1 MAVLSMSDGELRRLE
16 VLRDVDRG
24 GLPVRAAAQLLGR
37 SERQVW
43 RLLKAFRSAGA
54 AGLISKKR
62 GRPSNR
68 RTAAAVRA
76 AVLWVVRHNYADFG
90 PTLATEKLAAE
101 HGFSFSS
108 ETLRKW
114 MIVDGLWRDRKQRRR
129 VHQPR
134 PRRECVGEL
143 VQVDGSEHWWFEDRG
158 PQCTLLVFVDDATSR
173 LMHLQFVESESTP
186 VQARGRLF
194 AYFHAARAYLEAWG
208 KPVAFYSDKH
218 GVFRVNHPGAL
229 GGDGM
234 TQFGRAL
241 HALNIDIICANSS
254 PAKGRVE
261 RANKTLQDR
270 LVKELRLAG
279 AATLAEGNALL
290 PAFIA
295 DYNARFAKAPAND
308 KDLHRPLR
316 AGDDLDDTFAW
327 KEERTLSQALTLQYD
342 KVVFILE
349 PSEQAKAAIGKRVT
363 VVDYPDGRLAIR
375 YRGVE
380 LAYRTFDKVRQVSQA
395 AIVENKQLGAALAF
409 IRDQQL
415 RREPEHRSDRAPRR
429 RDQHNARLFKVG

>member
-1 MAVLSMSDGELRRLE
+1 MSDRELSRLE
-16 VLRDVDRG
+16 VLRDLDQKR
-24 GLPVRAAAQLLGR
+24 LTTKAAGQLLGLER
-37 SERQVW
+37 RQVF
-43 RLLKAFRSAGA
+43 RVLKSYRIEGPT
-54 AGLISKKR
+54 GLISKRR
-62 GRPSNR
+62 GRRSNR
-68 RTAAAVRA
+68 RKPEALRR
-76 AVLWVVRHNYADFG
+76 AVLTIIRQWYWDFG
-90 PTLATEKLAAE
+90 PTLAAEKLRE
-101 HGFSFSS
+101 DHGIAVGR
-108 ETLRKW
+108 ETLRQW
-114 MIVDGLWRDRKQRRR
+114 MIEAGLWRDRKQRKQ

-134 PRRECVGEL
+134 PRRECIGEL

-173 LMHLQFVESESTP
+173 LMHLQFVESEST
-186 VQARGRLF
+186 F
-194 AYFHAARAYLEAWG
+194 AYFHAARTYLEAWG

-295 DYNARFAKAPAND
+295 DYNTRFAKPPAND

-316 AGDDLDDTFAW
+316 AGDDLDNAFAW
-327 KEERTLSQALTLQYD
+327 KEERTLSQAPET
-342 KVVFILE
+342 
-349 PSEQAKAAIGKRVT
+349 
-363 VVDYPDGRLAIR
+363 
-375 YRGVE
+375 
-380 LAYRTFDKVRQVSQA
+380 
-395 AIVENKQLGAALAF
+395 
-409 IRDQQL
+409 L
-415 RREPEHRSDRAPRR
+415 RRAVLTIIRQWYWDFGPTLAAEKLREDHGIAVGRETLRQWMIEAGLWRDRKQRKQVHQPRPRR
-429 RDQHNARLFKVG
+429 ECIGE

>member
-1 MAVLSMSDGELRRLE
+1 MAVLSVSDGELRRLE
-16 VLRDVDRG
+16 VLRDVDRD
-24 GLPVRAAAQLLGR
+24 GLPVGAAARLLER

-43 RLLKAFRSAGA
+43 RLLKAFRAEGA

-68 RTAAAVRA
+68 KTAASVRA
-76 AVLWVVRHNYADFG
+76 AVLWIVRQNYADFG
-90 PTLATEKLAAE
+90 PTLAAEKLAAE
-101 HGFSFSS
+101 HGFAFSS
-108 ETLRKW
+108 ETLRQW
-114 MIVDGLWRDRKQRRR
+114 MIADGLWLDRRQRRQH

-134 PRRECVGEL
+134 SRRDCVGEL
-143 VQVDGSEHWWFEDRG
+143 VQVDGCEHWWFEDRG

-173 LMHLQFVESESTP
+173 LMHLQFVESEST
-186 VQARGRLF
+186 F

-241 HALNIDIICANSS
+241 QALNIDIICANSS
-254 PAKGRVE
+254 TAKGRVE
-261 RANKTLQDR
+261 RAHKTLQDR

-279 AATLAEGNALL
+279 AASLAAGNALL
-290 PAFIA
+290 PGFIA
-295 DYNARFAKAPAND
+295 AYNARFAKPPVNA

-316 AGDDLDDTFAW
+316 VGEDLDDAFAW
-327 KEERTLSQALTLQYD
+327 KEERTLSRALTLQYD
-342 KVVFILE
+342 KVLFILE
-349 PSEQAKAAIGKRVT
+349 PSEPAKAAIGKRVT
-363 VVDYPDGRLAIR
+363 VVDYPDGRLSIR

-380 LAYRTFDKVRQVSQA
+380 LAYRTFDKIRQVDQG
-395 AIVENKQLGAALAF
+395 AIADNKRLGAVLAM

-415 RREPEHRSDRAPRR
+415 QRQPEHRSTKAPRR
-429 RDQHNARLFKVG
+429 HDQQNARLFKVG